1 MNKLPS
7 LRALRAF
14 EASVRCGGFA
24 LAAAQLRLTPSAVS
38 HQIKLLEE
46 ELGVTL
52 FYRRHRKVEPTAAG
66 RRYFVEVEAA
76 FERIA
81 RATSQVRS
89 AARELL
95 AVHAA
100 PSFATL
106 WLMPRLKQFY
116 AAHPEIDVRVSA
128 TAEFIDLAA
137 SSFDVAIQYGTR
149 PGSPLQAFTLTG
161 EHVTPMASPALVD
174 GPAPLR
180 APNDLGEHLL
190 IHSENCLVPWSD
202 WLREHHPAPLDLSRG
217 PHFDRS
223 YMSIAVAVEGLGVCL
238 ESTLLAQ
245 RDLALGRLV
254 APFADRVVPVA
265 GHHVVVHRAKADQQ
279 KIRTFIDWITR
290 ETAASWGST

>member
-46 ELGVTL
+46 ELGVPL
-52 FYRRHRKVEPTAAG
+52 FHRRHRKVEPTAAG
-66 RRYFVEVEAA
+66 RRYYVEVEAA

-81 RATSQVRS
+81 RATSQIGS
-89 AARELL
+89 TTRELV
-95 AVHAA
+95 AVHSA

-128 TAEFIDLAA
+128 TANLIDLTDSA
-137 SSFDVAIQYGTR
+137 FDVAIQYGTR
-149 PGSPLQAFTLTG
+149 PGPPLQAFTLMG
-161 EHVTPMASPALVD
+161 ERVTPMVSPGLLD
-174 GPAPLR
+174 GPVPLER
-180 APNDLGEHLL
+180 PEDLAQHLL
-190 IHSENCLVPWSD
+190 IHSENCLVQWPD
-202 WLREHHPAPLDLSRG
+202 WLREHHPVPLDLSRG

-245 RDLALGRLV
+245 RDLAVGRLV
-254 APFADRVVPVA
+254 APFADRAVSVA

-290 ETAASWGST
+290 ETAT

>member
-1 MNKLPS
+1 MDKLPS

-46 ELGVTL
+46 ELGVQL
-52 FYRRHRKVEPTAAG
+52 FHRRHRKVEPTAAG
-66 RRYFVEVEAA
+66 RRYFTEVEAA

-89 AARELL
+89 ATRELL
-95 AVHAA
+95 AVHSA

-106 WLMPRLKQFY
+106 WLMPRLKQFFS
-116 AAHPEIDVRVSA
+116 AHPEIDVRVSA
-128 TAEFIDLAA
+128 SAEFIDLSDSA
-137 SSFDVAIQYGTR
+137 FDVAIQYGTR
-149 PGSPLQAFTLTG
+149 PGSPLQAITLMG
-161 EHVTPMASPALVD
+161 ERVTPMASPGLVD
-174 GPAPLR
+174 GPVALSAPD
-180 APNDLGEHLL
+180 DLGHHLL
-190 IHSENCLVPWSD
+190 IHSDNCMVQWSD
-202 WLREHHPAPLDLSRG
+202 WLREYHAPPLDLSRG

-245 RDLALGRLV
+245 RELAAGRLV
-254 APFADRVVPVA
+254 APFADRIMAVA
-265 GHHVVVHRAKADQQ
+265 GHHVVVHRSKAGLQ
-279 KIRTFIDWITR
+279 KIRTFVDWITR
-290 ETAASWGST
+290 ETAAAAA